1 MIKSSVRNRYFTVR
15 IENKSCGMFYLC
27 CVLAV
32 YNRLQ
37 VRIEIGCEN
46 RKNHVFE
53 KNLRFCIRLRSP
65 GERSFAGRM
74 VNIFED
80 SPGECGAKRPKW
92 VASLTSFAGRKIRL
106 AGRIELEVEIFLK
119 LVLIITF

>member
-1 MIKSSVRNRYFTVR
+1 MYVVSMHCCEFGTD
-15 IENKSCGMFYLC
+15 LC
-27 CVLAV
+27 W
-32 YNRLQ
+32 
-37 VRIEIGCEN
+37 IGGGFDEETN
-46 RKNHVFE
+46 SAF
-53 KNLRFCIRLRSP
+53 FCFRPRSP

-74 VNIFED
+74 IYIFDD

-106 AGRIELEVEIFLK
+106 AGRIELEVEIFFK